1 MSIASPQSREEFKK
15 HILTKL
21 GAPVLQINVA
31 DEQLDIAIN
40 DAFQYYNERSHFY
53 GTERMYLTF
62 LITREFRA
70 FWKGY
75 KIKDATIE
83 PDKSLLGDSSDNLF
97 SDASDE
103 DGGSQDILTDDGSA
117 NIPMTARYQNNFLV
131 MPDDV
136 VGVTDIMRS
145 SFGSGMIGG
154 TLPIGPG
161 NILAGNL
168 LGDSCDNT
176 FTMTTYW
183 VMRGYLAMMDFMFNP
198 PIKYNFNQRTHR
210 LHIDSDLGFA
220 GVGTYLCVEC
230 MVKPSPDIFPDL
242 WNDMWLKEF
251 ATALVKS
258 QWGRNLIKY
267 NQVSLPGGITLNGD
281 RILSDAQK
289 ELETIKQRFAMDWS
303 DPPLDMVG

>member
-1 MSIASPQSREEFKK
+1 MSIASPQNREEFKK
-15 HILTKL
+15 HILMKL

-62 LITREFRA
+62 EVTNEFRR
-70 FWKGY
+70 FWKTY
-75 KIKDATIE
+75 TTTPI
-83 PDKSLLGDSSDNLF
+83 P
-97 SDASDE
+97 
-103 DGGSQDILTDDGSA
+103 SQDVSLEGENNNLLSDGDDSEDIIVDNGTPYPA
-117 NIPMTARYQNNFLV
+117 MTARYQNNFLI

-136 VGVTDIMRS
+136 IGVTDIMRT
-145 SFGSGMIGG
+145 SFGSGMVGG

-176 FTMTTYW
+176 FTLATYW
-183 VMRGYLAMMDFMFNP
+183 IMRGYLAMMDFMFNP

-210 LHIDSDLGFA
+210 LHIDSDLSFA
-220 GVGTYLCVEC
+220 RGNYLCIEC

-242 WNDMWLKEF
+242 YNDMWLKEF
-251 ATALVKS
+251 ATALVKA

-289 ELETIKQRFAMDWS
+289 ELETIRQRFAMDWQ
-303 DPPLDMVG
+303 DPPLDAVG

>member
-1 MSIASPQSREEFKK
+1 MSIASPQSRKEFKE
-15 HILTKL
+15 HILMKL

-62 LITREFRA
+62 EVTNEFRR
-70 FWKGY
+70 FWKSETTTP
-75 KIKDATIE
+75 IPSQDVSL
-83 PDKSLLGDSSDNLF
+83 KSENGNLYSD
-97 SDASDE
+97 DDE
-103 DGGSQDILTDDGSA
+103 GSQDILVDNGTPYPA
-117 NIPMTARYQNNFLV
+117 MTARYQNNFLI

-161 NILAGNL
+161 NIMAGNL
-168 LGDSCDNT
+168 MGDSCDNT
-176 FTMTTYW
+176 FSLTTYW
-183 VMRGYLAMMDFMFNP
+183 VMRGYLALMDFMFNP

-210 LHIDSDLGFA
+210 LHIDSDLSFA
-220 GVGTYLCVEC
+220 KGNYICIEC

-251 ATALVKS
+251 STALVKA

-289 ELETIKQRFAMDWS
+289 ELETLKQRFAMDWA

>member
-1 MSIASPQSREEFKK
+1 MSIASPQSRKEFKE
-15 HILTKL
+15 HILMKL

-62 LITREFRA
+62 EVTNEFRR
-70 FWKGY
+70 FWKSETTTP
-75 KIKDATIE
+75 IPSQDVSL
-83 PDKSLLGDSSDNLF
+83 KS
-97 SDASDE
+97 E
-103 DGGSQDILTDDGSA
+103 DGNLYSDDDEGSQDIIVDNGTPYPA
-117 NIPMTARYQNNFLV
+117 MTARYQNNFLI

-176 FTMTTYW
+176 FTLTTYW
-183 VMRGYLAMMDFMFNP
+183 VMRGYLALMDFMFNP

-210 LHIDSDLGFA
+210 LHIDSDLSFA
-220 GVGTYLCVEC
+220 KGNYICIEC

-251 ATALVKS
+251 STALVKA

-289 ELETIKQRFAMDWS
+289 ELETLKQRFAMDWS

>member
-1 MSIASPQSREEFKK
+1 MSIASPQNRDEFKQ
-15 HILTKL
+15 HILMKL

-62 LITREFRA
+62 EATNEFRRW
-70 FWKGY
+70 WKSY
-75 KIKDATIE
+75 RPVEAKTNSPLKT
-83 PDKSLLGDSSDNLF
+83 LTDSDGVTLEN
-97 SDASDE
+97 E
-103 DGGSQDILTDDGSA
+103 DGQEIQSENGSEI
-117 NIPMTARYQNNFLV
+117 NMNARYQNNFLI

-136 VGVTDIMRS
+136 VGVTDIMKT
-145 SFGSGMIGG
+145 SFGSGMVGG

-176 FTMTTYW
+176 FTLTTFW
-183 VMRGYLAMMDFMFNP
+183 IMRGYLALMDFMFNP
-198 PIKYNFNQRTHR
+198 PVKYNFNQRTHR
-210 LHIDSDLGFA
+210 LHIDGDLSFA
-220 GVGTYLCVEC
+220 KGNYICIEC

-242 WNDMWLKEF
+242 YNDMWLKEF
-251 ATALVKS
+251 ATALVKA

-267 NQVSLPGGITLNGD
+267 SQVSLPGGISLNGD

-289 ELETIKQRFAMDWS
+289 ELDTLRQRFAMDWA
-303 DPPLDMVG
+303 DPPLDIVG

>member
-1 MSIASPQSREEFKK
+1 MSIASPQNREEFKQ
-15 HILTKL
+15 HILMKL

-62 LITREFRA
+62 EATRQFRN
-70 FWKGY
+70 WWRSG
-75 KIKDATIE
+75 E
-83 PDKSLLGDSSDNLF
+83 PVTDDLGLGVSPYSLETDDPE
-97 SDASDE
+97 AEIYTE
-103 DGGSQDILTDDGSA
+103 DGKYVLGEEGEKIDVR
-117 NIPMTARYQNNFLV
+117 ARYQNNFLI

-145 SFGSGMIGG
+145 SFGSGMLGG
-154 TLPIGPG
+154 VMPIGPG

-176 FTMTTYW
+176 FTLTTYW
-183 VMRGYLAMMDFMFNP
+183 IMRGYLALMDFMFNP

-210 LHIDSDLGFA
+210 LHIDSDLSFA
-220 GVGTYLCVEC
+220 RGNYICIEC
-230 MVKPSPDIFPDL
+230 MVKPSPDLYPDL
-242 WNDMWLKEF
+242 YNDMWLKEF
-251 ATALVKS
+251 ATALVKR
-258 QWGRNLIKY
+258 QWGMNLTKY
-267 NQVSLPGGITLNGD
+267 QQVSLPGGINLNGE
-281 RILSDAQK
+281 RILSDAQR
-289 ELETIKQRFAMDWS
+289 ELDTIRQRFAMDWA

>member
-1 MSIASPQSREEFKK
+1 MSIASPQNRDEFKQ
-15 HILTKL
+15 HILMKL

-62 LITREFRA
+62 EATRQFRS
-70 FWKGY
+70 WWRTGEMVTEDLSMG
-75 KIKDATIE
+75 I
-83 PDKSLLGDSSDNLF
+83 SSEELKTDDPVADVLTE
-97 SDASDE
+97 DGKYMLTDE
-103 DGGSQDILTDDGSA
+103 DERVDMRAS
-117 NIPMTARYQNNFLV
+117 YQNNFLI

-145 SFGSGMIGG
+145 SFGGGMLGG
-154 TLPIGPG
+154 VMPIGPG

-176 FTMTTYW
+176 FTLTTFW
-183 VMRGYLAMMDFMFNP
+183 IMRGYLALMDFMFNP

-210 LHIDSDLGFA
+210 LFIDSDLSFA
-220 GVGTYLCVEC
+220 RGNYICIEC
-230 MVKPSPDIFPDL
+230 MVKPSPDLYPDL
-242 WNDMWLKEF
+242 YNDMWLKEF
-251 ATALVKS
+251 ATALVKR
-258 QWGRNLIKY
+258 QWGMNLTKY
-267 NQVSLPGGITLNGD
+267 QQVSLPGGINLNGD
-281 RILSDAQK
+281 RILSDAQQ
-289 ELETIKQRFAMDWS
+289 ELEAIKQRFSMDWA

>member
-1 MSIASPQSREEFKK
+1 MSIASPQNRDEFKQ
-15 HILTKL
+15 HILMKL

-62 LITREFRA
+62 EATNEFRTWWRTYRPA
-70 FWKGY
+70 
-75 KIKDATIE
+75 
-83 PDKSLLGDSSDNLF
+83 
-97 SDASDE
+97 DASIKNSVPIKTDPQYGLE
-103 DGGSQDILTDDGSA
+103 SVTNEKDVDILAENGEEI
-117 NIPMTARYQNNFLV
+117 NMNARYQNNFLI

-136 VGVTDIMRS
+136 VGVTDIMKT
-145 SFGSGMIGG
+145 SFGGGMVGG
-154 TLPIGPG
+154 VLPIGPG

-176 FTMTTYW
+176 FTLTTFW
-183 VMRGYLAMMDFMFNP
+183 IMRGYLALMDFMFNP

-210 LHIDSDLGFA
+210 LHIDSDLSFA
-220 GVGTYLCVEC
+220 RGQYICIEC

-251 ATALVKS
+251 ATALTKR
-258 QWGRNLIKY
+258 QWGMNLTKY
-267 NQVSLPGGITLNGD
+267 QQVSLPGGINLNGE
-281 RILSDAQK
+281 RILSDAQR
-289 ELETIKQRFAMDWS
+289 ELDTIRQRFAMDWA
-303 DPPLDMVG
+303 DPPLDLVG

>member
-1 MSIASPQSREEFKK
+1 MSIASPQNREEFKK
-15 HILTKL
+15 HILMKL

-62 LITREFRA
+62 EVTNEFRR
-70 FWKGY
+70 FWKTY
-75 KIKDATIE
+75 RTTPIPSQDV
-83 PDKSLLGDSSDNLF
+83 SLEGEDDNLL
-97 SDASDE
+97 SDGD
-103 DGGSQDILTDDGSA
+103 DSQDIIVDNGT
-117 NIPMTARYQNNFLV
+117 PYPEMTARYQNNFLI

-136 VGVTDIMRS
+136 IGVTDIMRT

-154 TLPIGPG
+154 MLPVGPG

-176 FTMTTYW
+176 FTLTTYW
-183 VMRGYLAMMDFMFNP
+183 IMRGYLAMMDFMFNP

-210 LHIDSDLGFA
+210 LHIDSDLSFA
-220 GVGTYLCVEC
+220 RGNYLCIEC

-242 WNDMWLKEF
+242 YNDMWLKEF
-251 ATALVKS
+251 ATALVKA

-289 ELETIKQRFAMDWS
+289 ELETIRQRFAMDWA

>member
-1 MSIASPQSREEFKK
+1 MSIASPQSRKEFKE
-15 HILTKL
+15 HILMKL

-62 LITREFRA
+62 EVTNEFRR
-70 FWKGY
+70 FWKSETTTP
-75 KIKDATIE
+75 IPSQDVSL
-83 PDKSLLGDSSDNLF
+83 KS
-97 SDASDE
+97 E
-103 DGGSQDILTDDGSA
+103 DGNLYSDDDEGSQDIIVDNGTPYPA
-117 NIPMTARYQNNFLV
+117 MTARYQNNFLI

-161 NILAGNL
+161 NIMAGNL
-168 LGDSCDNT
+168 MGDSCDNT
-176 FTMTTYW
+176 FGLTTYW
-183 VMRGYLAMMDFMFNP
+183 VMRGYLALMDFMFNP

-210 LHIDSDLGFA
+210 LHIDSDLSFA
-220 GVGTYLCVEC
+220 KGNYICIEC

-251 ATALVKS
+251 STALVKA

-289 ELETIKQRFAMDWS
+289 ELETLKQRFAMDWA

>member
-1 MSIASPQSREEFKK
+1 MSIASPQNREEFKQ
-15 HILTKL
+15 HILMKL

-62 LITREFRA
+62 EATREFRNWWRSYGPA
-70 FWKGY
+70 GDTTLNKSVDVKTDPEGSSS
-75 KIKDATIE
+75 IVESEDELNIE
-83 PDKSLLGDSSDNLF
+83 AESGQEINM
-97 SDASDE
+97 A
-103 DGGSQDILTDDGSA
+103 
-117 NIPMTARYQNNFLV
+117 ARYQNNYLV

-145 SFGSGMIGG
+145 SFGGGMVGG
-154 TLPIGPG
+154 VLPIGPG

-176 FTMTTYW
+176 FTLTTFW
-183 VMRGYLAMMDFMFNP
+183 IMRGYLALMDFMFNP

-210 LHIDSDLGFA
+210 LFIDSDLSFA
-220 GVGTYLCVEC
+220 RGNYICIEC

-242 WNDMWLKEF
+242 FNDMWLKEF
-251 ATALVKS
+251 ATALVKR
-258 QWGRNLIKY
+258 QWGMNLTKY
-267 NQVSLPGGITLNGD
+267 QQVSLPGGINLNGE
-281 RILSDAQK
+281 RILSDAQN
-289 ELETIKQRFAMDWS
+289 ELQEIKQRFALDWA

>member
-1 MSIASPQSREEFKK
+1 MSIASPQNRDEFKQ
-15 HILTKL
+15 HILMKL

-53 GTERMYLTF
+53 GTERMYLSF
-62 LITREFRA
+62 LVTREFKS
-70 FWKGY
+70 FWRSFRV
-75 KIKDATIE
+75 KDTTINK
-83 PDKSLLGDSSDNLF
+83 PKSLLSNPDNNLYSDDPYGDIML
-97 SDASDE
+97 
-103 DGGSQDILTDDGSA
+103 DDGTTEVG
-117 NIPMTARYQNNFLV
+117 MTARYQNNFLI

-136 VGVTDIMRS
+136 VGVTEVMRT
-145 SFGSGMIGG
+145 SFGSGMVGG

-176 FTMTTYW
+176 FTLTTYW
-183 VMRGYLAMMDFMFNP
+183 VMRGYLALMDFMFNP

-210 LHIDSDLGFA
+210 LHIDSDLSWA
-220 GVGTYLCVEC
+220 GVGTYMCFEC

-251 ATALVKS
+251 TTALVKA

-289 ELETIKQRFAMDWS
+289 ELDTIRQRFAMDWA
-303 DPPLDMVG
+303 DPPLDLVG